1 MKILLSIL
9 IGVTVLFS
17 EATPA
22 RTESEDI
29 SNEIKVTL
37 LGTGGGPGGGGANLI
52 AKKMNAS
59 TLVEAGGRRFLFDVG
74 RGAFIRLASLGSQYV
89 MTTDKVFLT
98 HLHSD
103 HIIDLS
109 DLFLSGSG
117 RGFRTKL
124 FVWGPKGTESMT
136 DNLVKAYNWDLKY
149 RSNPIRPRLMMV
161 GNDIREG
168 IVYTKDDVTVTA
180 FDVDHWPPRKNE
192 KNRAEF
198 PALGY
203 RLDYKGRSLVISGDT
218 RPTENLVKFS
228 NGVDLLIHEVHVGLN
243 RNKRYN
249 LRRPLRGGHHTS
261 PSEAGELFHKIK
273 PNLAVYSHIIW
284 GRRTQRDLINLTREK
299 YQGPL
304 VIGQEMMQFK
314 IGDKVQVM
322 PAN

>member
-1 MKILLSIL
+1 
-9 IGVTVLFS
+9 
-17 EATPA
+17 
-22 RTESEDI
+22 
-29 SNEIKVTL
+29 
-37 LGTGGGPGGGGANLI
+37 
-52 AKKMNAS
+52 
-59 TLVEAGGRRFLFDVG
+59 
-74 RGAFIRLASLGSQYV
+74 
-89 MTTDKVFLT
+89 
-98 HLHSD
+98 
-103 HIIDLS
+103 
-109 DLFLSGSG
+109 
-117 RGFRTKL
+117 
-124 FVWGPKGTESMT
+124 
-136 DNLVKAYNWDLKY
+136 
-149 RSNPIRPRLMMV
+149 MMV

-273 PNLAVYSHIIW
+273 PKLAVYSHIIW